1 MDHLRSLDKEK
12 SKAFLELQS
21 QLHRYLSE
29 SPSDRGPQA
38 ANSPNNADSDSPS
51 GPSHYFAHA
60 PAALSSWPIP
70 APFASQSAANLTGIN
85 INQTLTELYR
95 NGLMADLSP
104 IGTDMA
110 IPNIYD
116 HLPHLLRNQKALS
129 PVVRISKNRRHVHMT
144 IGIPT
149 IKRPKVSYLIT
160 TLRSLIDNLQ
170 PSERSE
176 LLIVVFFAELTGLTE
191 FISEQVAVIYN
202 EFPDAINEGLLEIV
216 VPSPAFYPDLDSI
229 PPTFDDPPDRMK
241 WRTKQNLD
249 YCYLMMYCQNRAT
262 YYMQLEDDVIT
273 KPGYFDK
280 IKEYIRKQSSAT
292 WYLLEFSSLGFI
304 GKMFRSS
311 DLSLMIDFLLM
322 FHKEKPADWLLDHIF
337 YVRLCNPEKSPKQCQ
352 QTKNQYRLLYKPSLF
367 QHIGVHSSLK
377 GKVQKLKEKDFGK
390 QPMHKAHTDNP
401 AAEITTSLKTYQKYT
416 LEAAYKGET
425 FFWGLLPQPGDWIK
439 L

>member
-12 SKAFLELQS
+12 SKAFVELQS
-21 QLHRYLSE
+21 QLNRYLSDPR
-29 SPSDRGPQA
+29 PSDDDLESRRRLANAYSDNNMNVESA
-38 ANSPNNADSDSPS
+38 ASIN
-51 GPSHYFAHA
+51 
-60 PAALSSWPIP
+60 SWPIP
-70 APFASQSAANLTGIN
+70 APFSSQSAAANLSGIN
-85 INQTLTELYR
+85 INQTLSELYR
-95 NGLMADLSP
+95 HGLVADLSP
-104 IGTDMA
+104 IGADLA
-110 IPNIYD
+110 VPNIYD

-129 PVVRISKNRRHVHMT
+129 PVVRISKNRRHVQMT

-149 IKRPKVSYLIT
+149 IKRSKVSYLIT

-176 LLIVVFFAELTGLTE
+176 VLIVVFFAELNGLTE
-191 FISEQVAVIYN
+191 FITEQVATIYN
-202 EFPDAINEGLLEIV
+202 EFPDAIKEGLLEIL
-216 VPSPAFYPDLDSI
+216 VPAAAFYPDLDAI
-229 PPTFDDPPDRMK
+229 PPTFDDSPERMK

-273 KPGYFDK
+273 KPGYYEK
-280 IKEYIRKQSSAT
+280 IKEYIRKQSST
-292 WYLLEFSSLGFI
+292 PWYLLEFSSLGFI
-304 GKMFRSS
+304 GKLFRSS

-352 QTKNQYRLLYKPSLF
+352 QTKSQYRLLYKPSLF

-390 QPMHKAHTDNP
+390 AAMHKAHSDNP
-401 AAEITTSLKTYQKYT
+401 PAEVTTSLKTYQKYT
-416 LEAAYKGET
+416 VESAYKGET